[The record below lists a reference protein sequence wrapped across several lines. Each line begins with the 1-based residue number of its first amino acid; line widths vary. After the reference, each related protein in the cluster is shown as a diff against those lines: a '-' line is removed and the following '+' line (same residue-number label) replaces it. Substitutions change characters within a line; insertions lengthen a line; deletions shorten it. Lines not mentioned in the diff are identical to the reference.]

1 MKDIQ
6 YMNYTS
12 ANCSGPAIKLGAG
25 IQVEEAYEAAH
36 QRAALVVG
44 GDCATVGVVG
54 GYLQGG
60 GHSALSSLYGLSAD
74 HTLEWKVVDG
84 TGQLHTATP
93 ERNADLFW
101 ALSGGGGG
109 TYGIASS
116 VTMKLHPDVPLTGV
130 ALSFE
135 LDLQRPQAFH
145 NAVRKYHD
153 LVPRVTA
160 RQGMG
165 IAAITNSSFLLTPL
179 TLTRLSRNE
188 ALVLI
193 EPLLRE
199 LNDQDVRY
207 QLNLTA
213 APNWLE
219 YWRRLIKP
227 NPTQLVEN
235 GQYGGWMVPRT
246 VLDTNADA
254 LQAAV
259 QDVTGA
265 GCTFVGLALD
275 VSLPAGSGVRNSVLL
290 AWRDAALNVI
300 LSIPWPQRADLHHM
314 KEQADAMTQRCVPAL
329 ARLAPQA
336 GAYMNEADPN
346 QPDWKK
352 AFYGVNYDRLLEIKK
367 KYDPNNI
374 FYAQTAVGSDYWKV
388 DSDGRPCQPQVSR
401 THDSQ

>member
-1 MKDIQ
+1 M
-6 YMNYTS
+6 
-12 ANCSGPAIKLGAG
+12 
-25 IQVEEAYEAAH
+25 
-36 QRAALVVG
+36 
-44 GDCATVGVVG
+44 
-54 GYLQGG
+54 
-60 GHSALSSLYGLSAD
+60 
-74 HTLEWKVVDG
+74 DG

-116 VTMKLHPDVPLTGV
+116 VTIKLHPDVPLTGV
-130 ALSFE
+130 ALNFE
-135 LDLQRPQAFH
+135 LDLQRPQAFQ

-153 LVPRVTA
+153 LVPRITA

-179 TLTRLSRNE
+179 TLPRLSRNE
-188 ALVLI
+188 ALALI

-207 QLNLTA
+207 QLNVTA

-246 VLDTNADA
+246 VLDANADA

-275 VSLPAGSGVRNSVLL
+275 VSLPAGSGVRNSVLP

-300 LSIPWPQRADLHHM
+300 LSM
-314 KEQADAMTQRCVPAL
+314 
-329 ARLAPQA
+329 
-336 GAYMNEADPN
+336 
-346 QPDWKK
+346 
-352 AFYGVNYDRLLEIKK
+352 
-367 KYDPNNI
+367 
-374 FYAQTAVGSDYWKV
+374 
-388 DSDGRPCQPQVSR
+388 
-401 THDSQ
+401 